1 MNGTIREFTKKE
13 FDAFVAKNGY
23 ETFTADQ
30 VLKFNQEII
39 NNQNSMD
46 EFSKSCVAADFVSL
60 NRAIVVD
67 NDLVKSVVYYR
78 ECQIEP
84 LEKEEFG
91 SIMKSKQIVFADTAL
106 NRFKGIVGLPVDN
119 DVIEKARKAEPIGTE
134 KTYGGKLYIKT
145 EKGWR
150 LKPKGSSTKKNESE
164 QIDSKKIKEYHE
176 SITRNDD
183 FSNENGRLDYHA
195 AAEAFVKEH
204 GGDVKKVALALK
216 AERKEMNDKIK
227 EENQKSREYWKE
239 LEQDGEKDKI
249 PLADVRVGDIVRL
262 LPRGMGYLYKV
273 TKVTDKSIFIEN
285 IGKSNLADNL
295 KRKKISKDSKTTAL
309 YRSNDDTTRN
319 LGEKKEAPLLR
330 QVTAAQYKD
339 RKDEI
344 IGEISKERLNLMNK
358 YGDNWQDDA
367 SSKDLERLSSLVS
380 RVNKLGENFNQ
391 FGDKSKNSSEHQM
404 TEAQMR
410 AYATARDP
418 KAKEIELNDLK
429 SQLKRA
435 KETIED
441 IESSVE
447 YGGAAKAEMIRIGKK
462 KINSLEKKI
471 AKLEEKK

>member
-13 FDAFVAKNGY
+13 FDAFVVKNGY

-30 VLKFNQEII
+30 VLKFNQEVV
-39 NNQNSMD
+39 NNRESMD
-46 EFSKSCVAADFVSL
+46 EFSKSCAAADFVSL

-67 NDLVKSVVYYR
+67 DDLVKSVVYYR

-91 SIMKSKQIVFADTAL
+91 SIMKSKQVVFADTAL

-150 LKPKGSSTKKNESE
+150 LKPKGLKTDKEAQEKKFIENLVDAAKKYGKDSVQFQSAMLAPKNAYKNDNDMNRFLVKLSNELSQVKPKGSSTEKNES
-164 QIDSKKIKEYHE
+164 
-176 SITRNDD
+176 
-183 FSNENGRLDYHA
+183 
-195 AAEAFVKEH
+195 
-204 GGDVKKVALALK
+204 
-216 AERKEMNDKIK
+216 
-227 EENQKSREYWKE
+227 
-239 LEQDGEKDKI
+239 
-249 PLADVRVGDIVRL
+249 
-262 LPRGMGYLYKV
+262 
-273 TKVTDKSIFIEN
+273 
-285 IGKSNLADNL
+285 
-295 KRKKISKDSKTTAL
+295 
-309 YRSNDDTTRN
+309 
-319 LGEKKEAPLLR
+319 KKETPLLR

-391 FGDKSKNSSEHQM
+391 FGDKLKNSSEHQM

-435 KETIED
+435 KETVED

>member
-1 MNGTIREFTKKE
+1 MNGTIKEFTKKE

-46 EFSKSCVAADFVSL
+46 EFSKSCAAADFVSL

-119 DVIEKARKAEPIGTE
+119 DEIEKARKAEPIGTE

-150 LKPKGSSTKKNESE
+150 PKPKGTKKETSE
-164 QIDSKKIKEYHE
+164 
-176 SITRNDD
+176 
-183 FSNENGRLDYHA
+183 
-195 AAEAFVKEH
+195 
-204 GGDVKKVALALK
+204 
-216 AERKEMNDKIK
+216 
-227 EENQKSREYWKE
+227 
-239 LEQDGEKDKI
+239 
-249 PLADVRVGDIVRL
+249 
-262 LPRGMGYLYKV
+262 
-273 TKVTDKSIFIEN
+273 
-285 IGKSNLADNL
+285 
-295 KRKKISKDSKTTAL
+295 
-309 YRSNDDTTRN
+309 
-319 LGEKKEAPLLR
+319 EKKETPLKR
-330 QVTAAQYKD
+330 QITAAQYKD

-410 AYATARDP
+410 AYATVRDP
-418 KAKEIELNDLK
+418 KAKEIAKEPSKEKEIGKVVKEHLGNKSKYFEIHERNDGKVLVRPNLNIDESLDETKWFRGGMAQFVQDMRKKGFKATPNYSTDIVTIYEKPKKQDNSTSEERAVKLNDLK
-429 SQLKRA
+429 AKLKEA
-435 KETIED
+435 KKMLENVTNNPTLSLGEA
-441 IESSVE
+441 SRK
-447 YGGAAKAEMIRIGKK
+447 GAISLNKRRVT
-462 KINSLEKKI
+462 SLENQI

>member
-13 FDAFVAKNGY
+13 FDAFVVKNGY

-30 VLKFNQEII
+30 VLKFNQEVV
-39 NNQNSMD
+39 NNRESMD
-46 EFSKSCVAADFVSL
+46 EFSKSCAATDFVSL

-67 NDLVKSVVYYR
+67 DDLVKSVVYYR

-150 LKPKGSSTKKNESE
+150 LKPKGPSTKKNES
-164 QIDSKKIKEYHE
+164 
-176 SITRNDD
+176 
-183 FSNENGRLDYHA
+183 
-195 AAEAFVKEH
+195 
-204 GGDVKKVALALK
+204 
-216 AERKEMNDKIK
+216 
-227 EENQKSREYWKE
+227 
-239 LEQDGEKDKI
+239 
-249 PLADVRVGDIVRL
+249 
-262 LPRGMGYLYKV
+262 
-273 TKVTDKSIFIEN
+273 
-285 IGKSNLADNL
+285 
-295 KRKKISKDSKTTAL
+295 
-309 YRSNDDTTRN
+309 
-319 LGEKKEAPLLR
+319 KKEAPLLR

-339 RKDEI
+339 RKDKI

-367 SSKDLERLSSLVS
+367 SPKDLERLSSLVS

-410 AYATARDP
+410 AYATVRDP
-418 KAKEIELNDLK
+418 KAKEIAKEPSKEKEIGKVVKEHLGNKSKYFEIHERNDGKVLVRPNLNIDESLDETKWFRGGMAQFVQDMRKKGFKATPNYSTDIVTIYEKPKKQDNSTSEERAVKLNDLK
-429 SQLKRA
+429 AKLKEA
-435 KETIED
+435 KKMLENVTNNPTLSLGEA
-441 IESSVE
+441 SRK
-447 YGGAAKAEMIRIGKK
+447 GAISLNKRRVT
-462 KINSLEKKI
+462 SLENQI

>member
-46 EFSKSCVAADFVSL
+46 EFSKSCVATDFVSL

-84 LEKEEFG
+84 LEKEGFG
-91 SIMKSKQIVFADTAL
+91 SIMKSKQVVFADTAL

-119 DVIEKARKAEPIGTE
+119 DVIEKARKAVPIGTE

-150 LKPKGSSTKKNESE
+150 PKPKGSSKKKNES
-164 QIDSKKIKEYHE
+164 
-176 SITRNDD
+176 
-183 FSNENGRLDYHA
+183 
-195 AAEAFVKEH
+195 
-204 GGDVKKVALALK
+204 
-216 AERKEMNDKIK
+216 
-227 EENQKSREYWKE
+227 
-239 LEQDGEKDKI
+239 
-249 PLADVRVGDIVRL
+249 
-262 LPRGMGYLYKV
+262 
-273 TKVTDKSIFIEN
+273 
-285 IGKSNLADNL
+285 
-295 KRKKISKDSKTTAL
+295 
-309 YRSNDDTTRN
+309 
-319 LGEKKEAPLLR
+319 KKEAPLLR

-410 AYATARDP
+410 AYATVRDP

-429 SQLKRA
+429 SQLKKA
-435 KETIED
+435 KETVED

-471 AKLEEKK
+471 AKLEERK

>member
-13 FDAFVAKNGY
+13 FDAFVVKNGY

-30 VLKFNQEII
+30 VLKFNQEVI
-39 NNQNSMD
+39 NNRESMD

-60 NRAIVVD
+60 NRAIVID
-67 NDLVKSVVYYR
+67 DDLVKSVVYYR

-106 NRFKGIVGLPVDN
+106 NRFKGIVGLPVNN

-150 LKPKGSSTKKNESE
+150 LKPKGSSTEKNES
-164 QIDSKKIKEYHE
+164 KKG
-176 SITRNDD
+176 S
-183 FSNENGRLDYHA
+183 
-195 AAEAFVKEH
+195 
-204 GGDVKKVALALK
+204 
-216 AERKEMNDKIK
+216 
-227 EENQKSREYWKE
+227 
-239 LEQDGEKDKI
+239 
-249 PLADVRVGDIVRL
+249 
-262 LPRGMGYLYKV
+262 
-273 TKVTDKSIFIEN
+273 
-285 IGKSNLADNL
+285 
-295 KRKKISKDSKTTAL
+295 
-309 YRSNDDTTRN
+309 
-319 LGEKKEAPLLR
+319 PLLR

-429 SQLKRA
+429 SQLKKA
-435 KETIED
+435 KETVED

>member
-30 VLKFNQEII
+30 VLKFNQEVI
-39 NNQNSMD
+39 NNQESMD
-46 EFSKSCVAADFVSL
+46 EFSKSCAAADFVSL
-60 NRAIVVD
+60 NRAIVIDD
-67 NDLVKSVVYYR
+67 NLVKSVVYYR

-91 SIMKSKQIVFADTAL
+91 SIMKSKQVVFADTAL

-150 LKPKGSSTKKNESE
+150 LKPKGSSTEKNES
-164 QIDSKKIKEYHE
+164 
-176 SITRNDD
+176 
-183 FSNENGRLDYHA
+183 
-195 AAEAFVKEH
+195 
-204 GGDVKKVALALK
+204 
-216 AERKEMNDKIK
+216 
-227 EENQKSREYWKE
+227 
-239 LEQDGEKDKI
+239 
-249 PLADVRVGDIVRL
+249 
-262 LPRGMGYLYKV
+262 
-273 TKVTDKSIFIEN
+273 
-285 IGKSNLADNL
+285 
-295 KRKKISKDSKTTAL
+295 
-309 YRSNDDTTRN
+309 
-319 LGEKKEAPLLR
+319 KKETPLSR

-429 SQLKRA
+429 SQLKKA
-435 KETIED
+435 KETVED

-471 AKLEEKK
+471 AKLEERK

>member
-13 FDAFVAKNGY
+13 FDAFVVKNGY

-30 VLKFNQEII
+30 VLKFNQEVV
-39 NNQNSMD
+39 NNRESMD
-46 EFSKSCVAADFVSL
+46 EFSKSCAAADFVSL

-67 NDLVKSVVYYR
+67 DDLVKSVVYYR

-150 LKPKGSSTKKNESE
+150 LKPKGPSTKKNES
-164 QIDSKKIKEYHE
+164 
-176 SITRNDD
+176 
-183 FSNENGRLDYHA
+183 
-195 AAEAFVKEH
+195 
-204 GGDVKKVALALK
+204 
-216 AERKEMNDKIK
+216 
-227 EENQKSREYWKE
+227 
-239 LEQDGEKDKI
+239 
-249 PLADVRVGDIVRL
+249 
-262 LPRGMGYLYKV
+262 
-273 TKVTDKSIFIEN
+273 
-285 IGKSNLADNL
+285 
-295 KRKKISKDSKTTAL
+295 
-309 YRSNDDTTRN
+309 
-319 LGEKKEAPLLR
+319 KKEAPLLR

-410 AYATARDP
+410 AYATVRDP
-418 KAKEIELNDLK
+418 KAKEIAKEPSKEKEIGKVVKEHLGNKSKYFEIHERNDGKVLVRPNLNIDESLDETKWFRGGMAQFVQDMRKKGFKATPNYSTDIVTIYEKPKKQDNSTSEERAVKLNDLK
-429 SQLKRA
+429 AKLKEA
-435 KETIED
+435 KKMLENVTNNPTLSLGEA
-441 IESSVE
+441 SRK
-447 YGGAAKAEMIRIGKK
+447 GAISLNKRRVT
-462 KINSLEKKI
+462 SLENQI

>member
-13 FDAFVAKNGY
+13 FDAFVVKNGY

-30 VLKFNQEII
+30 VLKFNQEVI
-39 NNQNSMD
+39 NNQESMD
-46 EFSKSCVAADFVSL
+46 EFSKSCAAADFVSL
-60 NRAIVVD
+60 NRAIVIDD
-67 NDLVKSVVYYR
+67 NLVKSVVYYR

-91 SIMKSKQIVFADTAL
+91 SIMKSKQVVFADTAL
-106 NRFKGIVGLPVDN
+106 NRFKGIVGLPVNN

-150 LKPKGSSTKKNESE
+150 PKPKGTKKETSE
-164 QIDSKKIKEYHE
+164 
-176 SITRNDD
+176 
-183 FSNENGRLDYHA
+183 
-195 AAEAFVKEH
+195 
-204 GGDVKKVALALK
+204 
-216 AERKEMNDKIK
+216 
-227 EENQKSREYWKE
+227 
-239 LEQDGEKDKI
+239 
-249 PLADVRVGDIVRL
+249 
-262 LPRGMGYLYKV
+262 
-273 TKVTDKSIFIEN
+273 
-285 IGKSNLADNL
+285 
-295 KRKKISKDSKTTAL
+295 
-309 YRSNDDTTRN
+309 
-319 LGEKKEAPLLR
+319 EKKETPLKR

-404 TEAQMR
+404 TEAKMR

-435 KETIED
+435 KETVED

-471 AKLEEKK
+471 SKLEEKNKVHIN

>member
-13 FDAFVAKNGY
+13 FDAFVVKNGY

-30 VLKFNQEII
+30 VLKFNQEVV
-39 NNQNSMD
+39 NNRESMD
-46 EFSKSCVAADFVSL
+46 EFSKSCAAADFVSL

-67 NDLVKSVVYYR
+67 DDLVKSVVYYR

-150 LKPKGSSTKKNESE
+150 LKPKGSSTKKNES
-164 QIDSKKIKEYHE
+164 
-176 SITRNDD
+176 
-183 FSNENGRLDYHA
+183 
-195 AAEAFVKEH
+195 
-204 GGDVKKVALALK
+204 
-216 AERKEMNDKIK
+216 
-227 EENQKSREYWKE
+227 
-239 LEQDGEKDKI
+239 
-249 PLADVRVGDIVRL
+249 
-262 LPRGMGYLYKV
+262 
-273 TKVTDKSIFIEN
+273 
-285 IGKSNLADNL
+285 
-295 KRKKISKDSKTTAL
+295 
-309 YRSNDDTTRN
+309 
-319 LGEKKEAPLLR
+319 KKEAPLLR

-404 TEAQMR
+404 TEVQMR

-418 KAKEIELNDLK
+418 KAKEI
-429 SQLKRA
+429 
-435 KETIED
+435 
-441 IESSVE
+441 
-447 YGGAAKAEMIRIGKK
+447 
-462 KINSLEKKI
+462 
-471 AKLEEKK
+471 AKLEGKK

>member
-1 MNGTIREFTKKE
+1 MNGTIKEFTKKE

-30 VLKFNQEII
+30 VLRFNQEII
-39 NNQNSMD
+39 NNQDSMD
-46 EFSKSCVAADFVSL
+46 EFSKSCAAADFVSL
-60 NRAIVVD
+60 DRAIVVD
-67 NDLVKSVVYYR
+67 DNLVKSVVYYR

-84 LEKEEFG
+84 LEKGEFG

-150 LKPKGSSTKKNESE
+150 PKPKGTGKGLKTDKEAQEKKFIENLVDAAKKYGKDSVQFQSAMLAPKNAYKNDNDMNRFLVKLSSELSQVKSKAKEEPGSE
-164 QIDSKKIKEYHE
+164 VYSTSKKETLGEAPEGVTQESYD
-176 SITRNDD
+176 SITKNARATQRGYTLN
-183 FSNENGRLDYHA
+183 
-195 AAEAFVKEH
+195 
-204 GGDVKKVALALK
+204 
-216 AERKEMNDKIK
+216 I
-227 EENQKSREYWKE
+227 
-239 LEQDGEKDKI
+239 DGK
-249 PLADVRVGDIVRL
+249 DVRVERTIDTSGGQRTPVYQIQ
-262 LPRGMGYLYKV
+262 GMEKKYWDL
-273 TKVTDKSIFIEN
+273 DKMIQTY
-285 IGKSNLADNL
+285 
-295 KRKKISKDSKTTAL
+295 RKEKQKDFTQ
-309 YRSNDDTTRN
+309 D
-319 LGEKKEAPLLR
+319 KKEAPLLR

-344 IGEISKERLNLMNK
+344 LGEISKERLNLMNK
-358 YGDNWQDDA
+358 YGGNWQDDA

-418 KAKEIELNDLK
+418 KAKEI
-429 SQLKRA
+429 
-435 KETIED
+435 
-441 IESSVE
+441 V
-447 YGGAAKAEMIRIGKK
+447 
-462 KINSLEKKI
+462 
-471 AKLEEKK
+471 KLEEKK

>member
-1 MNGTIREFTKKE
+1 MNGTIKEFTKKE

-46 EFSKSCVAADFVSL
+46 EFSKSCAAADFVSL

-67 NDLVKSVVYYR
+67 DDLVKSVVYYR

-150 LKPKGSSTKKNESE
+150 LKPKGPSTKKNES
-164 QIDSKKIKEYHE
+164 
-176 SITRNDD
+176 
-183 FSNENGRLDYHA
+183 
-195 AAEAFVKEH
+195 
-204 GGDVKKVALALK
+204 
-216 AERKEMNDKIK
+216 
-227 EENQKSREYWKE
+227 
-239 LEQDGEKDKI
+239 
-249 PLADVRVGDIVRL
+249 
-262 LPRGMGYLYKV
+262 
-273 TKVTDKSIFIEN
+273 
-285 IGKSNLADNL
+285 
-295 KRKKISKDSKTTAL
+295 
-309 YRSNDDTTRN
+309 
-319 LGEKKEAPLLR
+319 KKEAPLLR

-367 SSKDLERLSSLVS
+367 SPKDLERLSSLVS

-410 AYATARDP
+410 AYATVRDP
-418 KAKEIELNDLK
+418 KAKEIAKEPSKEKEIGKVVKEHLGNKSKYFEIHERNDGKVLVRPNLNIDESLDETKWFRGGMAQFVQDMRKKGFKATPNYSTDIVTIYEKPKKQDNSTSEERAVKLNDLK
-429 SQLKRA
+429 AKLKEA
-435 KETIED
+435 KKMLENVTNNPTLSLGEA
-441 IESSVE
+441 SRK
-447 YGGAAKAEMIRIGKK
+447 GAISLNKRRVT
-462 KINSLEKKI
+462 SLENQI

>member
-13 FDAFVAKNGY
+13 FDVFVVKNGY

-30 VLKFNQEII
+30 VLKFNQEVI
-39 NNQNSMD
+39 NNQESMD
-46 EFSKSCVAADFVSL
+46 EFSKSCAAADFVSL
-60 NRAIVVD
+60 NRAIVID
-67 NDLVKSVVYYR
+67 DDLVKSVVYYR

-91 SIMKSKQIVFADTAL
+91 SIMKSKQVVFADTAL

-145 EKGWR
+145 EKSWR
-150 LKPKGSSTKKNESE
+150 LKPKGIKNTNKEESSEKIPSSIK
-164 QIDSKKIKEYHE
+164 IDQKTFHIKDGKIQASMYDTQKRISKVMKYAK
-176 SITRNDD
+176 
-183 FSNENGRLDYHA
+183 ENGL
-195 AAEAFVKEH
+195 
-204 GGDVKKVALALK
+204 KVDWM
-216 AERKEMNDKIK
+216 E
-227 EENQKSREYWKE
+227 S
-239 LEQDGEKDKI
+239 
-249 PLADVRVGDIVRL
+249 
-262 LPRGMGYLYKV
+262 
-273 TKVTDKSIFIEN
+273 S
-285 IGKSNLADNL
+285 
-295 KRKKISKDSKTTAL
+295 
-309 YRSNDDTTRN
+309 
-319 LGEKKEAPLLR
+319 KKEAPLLR

-429 SQLKRA
+429 SQLKKA
-435 KETIED
+435 KETVED

>member
-1 MNGTIREFTKKE
+1 MNGTIKEFTKKE
-13 FDAFVAKNGY
+13 FDAFIAKNGY

-30 VLKFNQEII
+30 VLKFNQEVI

-46 EFSKSCVAADFVSL
+46 EFSKSCAAADFVSL

-91 SIMKSKQIVFADTAL
+91 SIMKSKQVVFADTAL

-150 LKPKGSSTKKNESE
+150 LKPKGSSTEKNES
-164 QIDSKKIKEYHE
+164 
-176 SITRNDD
+176 
-183 FSNENGRLDYHA
+183 
-195 AAEAFVKEH
+195 
-204 GGDVKKVALALK
+204 
-216 AERKEMNDKIK
+216 
-227 EENQKSREYWKE
+227 
-239 LEQDGEKDKI
+239 
-249 PLADVRVGDIVRL
+249 
-262 LPRGMGYLYKV
+262 
-273 TKVTDKSIFIEN
+273 
-285 IGKSNLADNL
+285 
-295 KRKKISKDSKTTAL
+295 
-309 YRSNDDTTRN
+309 
-319 LGEKKEAPLLR
+319 KKETPLSR

-429 SQLKRA
+429 SQLKKA
-435 KETIED
+435 KETVED

-471 AKLEEKK
+471 AKLEERK

>member
-13 FDAFVAKNGY
+13 FDAFVVKNGY

-30 VLKFNQEII
+30 VLKFNQEVV
-39 NNQNSMD
+39 NNRESMD
-46 EFSKSCVAADFVSL
+46 EFSKSCAAADFVSL

-67 NDLVKSVVYYR
+67 DDLVKSVVYYR

-150 LKPKGSSTKKNESE
+150 LKPKGPSTKKNES
-164 QIDSKKIKEYHE
+164 
-176 SITRNDD
+176 
-183 FSNENGRLDYHA
+183 
-195 AAEAFVKEH
+195 
-204 GGDVKKVALALK
+204 
-216 AERKEMNDKIK
+216 
-227 EENQKSREYWKE
+227 
-239 LEQDGEKDKI
+239 
-249 PLADVRVGDIVRL
+249 
-262 LPRGMGYLYKV
+262 
-273 TKVTDKSIFIEN
+273 
-285 IGKSNLADNL
+285 
-295 KRKKISKDSKTTAL
+295 
-309 YRSNDDTTRN
+309 
-319 LGEKKEAPLLR
+319 KKEAPLLR

-367 SSKDLERLSSLVS
+367 SPKDLERLSSLVS

-391 FGDKSKNSSEHQM
+391 FGDKSKNSSERQM

-410 AYATARDP
+410 AYATVRDP
-418 KAKEIELNDLK
+418 KAKEIAKEPSKEKEIGKVVKEHLGNKSKYFEIHERNDGKVLVRPNLNIDESLDETKWFRGGMAQFVQDMRKKGFKATPNYSTDIVTIYEKPKKQDNSTSEERAVKLNDLK
-429 SQLKRA
+429 AKLKEA
-435 KETIED
+435 KKMLENVTNNPTLSLGEA
-441 IESSVE
+441 SRK
-447 YGGAAKAEMIRIGKK
+447 GAISLNKRRVT
-462 KINSLEKKI
+462 SLENQI

>member
-46 EFSKSCVAADFVSL
+46 EFSKSCAAADFVSL

-150 LKPKGSSTKKNESE
+150 PKPKGSSTKKNES
-164 QIDSKKIKEYHE
+164 
-176 SITRNDD
+176 
-183 FSNENGRLDYHA
+183 
-195 AAEAFVKEH
+195 
-204 GGDVKKVALALK
+204 
-216 AERKEMNDKIK
+216 
-227 EENQKSREYWKE
+227 
-239 LEQDGEKDKI
+239 
-249 PLADVRVGDIVRL
+249 
-262 LPRGMGYLYKV
+262 
-273 TKVTDKSIFIEN
+273 
-285 IGKSNLADNL
+285 
-295 KRKKISKDSKTTAL
+295 
-309 YRSNDDTTRN
+309 
-319 LGEKKEAPLLR
+319 KKETPLLR
-330 QVTAAQYKD
+330 EVTAAQYKD

-429 SQLKRA
+429 SQLKKA
-435 KETIED
+435 KETVED

>member
-1 MNGTIREFTKKE
+1 MNGTIKEFTKKE
-13 FDAFVAKNGY
+13 FDAFIAKNGY

-30 VLKFNQEII
+30 VLKFNQEVI
-39 NNQNSMD
+39 NNQESMD
-46 EFSKSCVAADFVSL
+46 EFSKSCAAADFVSL
-60 NRAIVVD
+60 NRAIVIDD
-67 NDLVKSVVYYR
+67 NLVKSVVYYR

-91 SIMKSKQIVFADTAL
+91 SIMKSKQVVFADTAL

-150 LKPKGSSTKKNESE
+150 LKPKGSSTEKNES
-164 QIDSKKIKEYHE
+164 
-176 SITRNDD
+176 
-183 FSNENGRLDYHA
+183 
-195 AAEAFVKEH
+195 
-204 GGDVKKVALALK
+204 
-216 AERKEMNDKIK
+216 
-227 EENQKSREYWKE
+227 
-239 LEQDGEKDKI
+239 
-249 PLADVRVGDIVRL
+249 
-262 LPRGMGYLYKV
+262 
-273 TKVTDKSIFIEN
+273 
-285 IGKSNLADNL
+285 
-295 KRKKISKDSKTTAL
+295 
-309 YRSNDDTTRN
+309 
-319 LGEKKEAPLLR
+319 KKETPLSR

-429 SQLKRA
+429 SQLKKA
-435 KETIED
+435 KETVED

-471 AKLEEKK
+471 AKLEERK

>member
-84 LEKEEFG
+84 LEKEGFG
-91 SIMKSKQIVFADTAL
+91 SIMKSKQVVFADTAL

-150 LKPKGSSTKKNESE
+150 PKPKGSSKKKNES
-164 QIDSKKIKEYHE
+164 
-176 SITRNDD
+176 
-183 FSNENGRLDYHA
+183 
-195 AAEAFVKEH
+195 
-204 GGDVKKVALALK
+204 
-216 AERKEMNDKIK
+216 
-227 EENQKSREYWKE
+227 
-239 LEQDGEKDKI
+239 
-249 PLADVRVGDIVRL
+249 
-262 LPRGMGYLYKV
+262 
-273 TKVTDKSIFIEN
+273 
-285 IGKSNLADNL
+285 
-295 KRKKISKDSKTTAL
+295 
-309 YRSNDDTTRN
+309 
-319 LGEKKEAPLLR
+319 KKEAPLLR

-358 YGDNWQDDA
+358 YGNNWQDDA

-410 AYATARDP
+410 AYATVRDP

-429 SQLKRA
+429 SQLKKA
-435 KETIED
+435 KETVED

>member
-13 FDAFVAKNGY
+13 FDAFVVKNGY

-30 VLKFNQEII
+30 VLKFNQEVI
-39 NNQNSMD
+39 NNRESMD
-46 EFSKSCVAADFVSL
+46 EFSKSCAAADFVSL
-60 NRAIVVD
+60 NRAIVID
-67 NDLVKSVVYYR
+67 DDLVKSVVYYR

-106 NRFKGIVGLPVDN
+106 NRFKGIVGLPVNN

-150 LKPKGSSTKKNESE
+150 LKPKGSSTKKNES
-164 QIDSKKIKEYHE
+164 
-176 SITRNDD
+176 N
-183 FSNENGRLDYHA
+183 
-195 AAEAFVKEH
+195 
-204 GGDVKKVALALK
+204 
-216 AERKEMNDKIK
+216 
-227 EENQKSREYWKE
+227 
-239 LEQDGEKDKI
+239 
-249 PLADVRVGDIVRL
+249 
-262 LPRGMGYLYKV
+262 
-273 TKVTDKSIFIEN
+273 
-285 IGKSNLADNL
+285 
-295 KRKKISKDSKTTAL
+295 
-309 YRSNDDTTRN
+309 
-319 LGEKKEAPLLR
+319 KEAPLLR

-435 KETIED
+435 KETVED

>member
-13 FDAFVAKNGY
+13 FDAFVVKNGY

-30 VLKFNQEII
+30 VLKFNQEVI
-39 NNQNSMD
+39 NNRESMD
-46 EFSKSCVAADFVSL
+46 EFSKSCAAADFVSL

-67 NDLVKSVVYYR
+67 DDLVKSVVYYR

-150 LKPKGSSTKKNESE
+150 PKPKGSSKKKNES
-164 QIDSKKIKEYHE
+164 
-176 SITRNDD
+176 
-183 FSNENGRLDYHA
+183 
-195 AAEAFVKEH
+195 
-204 GGDVKKVALALK
+204 
-216 AERKEMNDKIK
+216 
-227 EENQKSREYWKE
+227 
-239 LEQDGEKDKI
+239 
-249 PLADVRVGDIVRL
+249 
-262 LPRGMGYLYKV
+262 
-273 TKVTDKSIFIEN
+273 
-285 IGKSNLADNL
+285 
-295 KRKKISKDSKTTAL
+295 
-309 YRSNDDTTRN
+309 
-319 LGEKKEAPLLR
+319 KKEAPLLR

-410 AYATARDP
+410 AYATVRDP

-429 SQLKRA
+429 SQLKKA
-435 KETIED
+435 KETVED

-471 AKLEEKK
+471 AKLEERK

>member
-13 FDAFVAKNGY
+13 FDAFVVKNGY

-30 VLKFNQEII
+30 VLKFNQEVV
-39 NNQNSMD
+39 NNRESMD
-46 EFSKSCVAADFVSL
+46 EFSKSCAAADFVSL

-67 NDLVKSVVYYR
+67 DDLVKSVVYYR

-150 LKPKGSSTKKNESE
+150 LKPKGPSTKKNES
-164 QIDSKKIKEYHE
+164 
-176 SITRNDD
+176 
-183 FSNENGRLDYHA
+183 
-195 AAEAFVKEH
+195 
-204 GGDVKKVALALK
+204 
-216 AERKEMNDKIK
+216 
-227 EENQKSREYWKE
+227 
-239 LEQDGEKDKI
+239 
-249 PLADVRVGDIVRL
+249 
-262 LPRGMGYLYKV
+262 
-273 TKVTDKSIFIEN
+273 
-285 IGKSNLADNL
+285 
-295 KRKKISKDSKTTAL
+295 
-309 YRSNDDTTRN
+309 
-319 LGEKKEAPLLR
+319 KKEAPLLR

-367 SSKDLERLSSLVS
+367 SPKDLERLSSLVS

-391 FGDKSKNSSEHQM
+391 FGDKSKNSSEYQM

-410 AYATARDP
+410 AYATVRDP
-418 KAKEIELNDLK
+418 KAKEIAKEPSKEKEIGKVVKEHLGNKSKYFEIHERNDGKVLVRPNLNIDESLDETKWFRGGMAQFVQDMRKKGFKATPNYSTDIVTIYEKPKKQDNSTSEERAVKLNDLK
-429 SQLKRA
+429 AKLKEA
-435 KETIED
+435 KKMLENVTNNPTLSLGEA
-441 IESSVE
+441 SRK
-447 YGGAAKAEMIRIGKK
+447 GAISLNKRRVT
-462 KINSLEKKI
+462 SLENQI

>member
-1 MNGTIREFTKKE
+1 
-13 FDAFVAKNGY
+13 
-23 ETFTADQ
+23 
-30 VLKFNQEII
+30 
-39 NNQNSMD
+39 MD

-84 LEKEEFG
+84 LEKEGFG
-91 SIMKSKQIVFADTAL
+91 SIMKSKQVVFADTAL

-150 LKPKGSSTKKNESE
+150 PKPKGSSKKKNES
-164 QIDSKKIKEYHE
+164 
-176 SITRNDD
+176 
-183 FSNENGRLDYHA
+183 
-195 AAEAFVKEH
+195 
-204 GGDVKKVALALK
+204 
-216 AERKEMNDKIK
+216 
-227 EENQKSREYWKE
+227 
-239 LEQDGEKDKI
+239 
-249 PLADVRVGDIVRL
+249 
-262 LPRGMGYLYKV
+262 
-273 TKVTDKSIFIEN
+273 
-285 IGKSNLADNL
+285 
-295 KRKKISKDSKTTAL
+295 
-309 YRSNDDTTRN
+309 
-319 LGEKKEAPLLR
+319 KKEAPLLR

-410 AYATARDP
+410 AYATVRDP

-429 SQLKRA
+429 SQLKKA
-435 KETIED
+435 KETVED

-471 AKLEEKK
+471 AKLEERK

>member
-13 FDAFVAKNGY
+13 FDAFVVKNGY

-30 VLKFNQEII
+30 VLKFNQEVI

-46 EFSKSCVAADFVSL
+46 EFSKSCAAADFVSL

-67 NDLVKSVVYYR
+67 DDLVKSVVYYR

-150 LKPKGSSTKKNESE
+150 LKPKGPSTKKNES
-164 QIDSKKIKEYHE
+164 
-176 SITRNDD
+176 
-183 FSNENGRLDYHA
+183 
-195 AAEAFVKEH
+195 
-204 GGDVKKVALALK
+204 
-216 AERKEMNDKIK
+216 
-227 EENQKSREYWKE
+227 
-239 LEQDGEKDKI
+239 
-249 PLADVRVGDIVRL
+249 
-262 LPRGMGYLYKV
+262 
-273 TKVTDKSIFIEN
+273 
-285 IGKSNLADNL
+285 
-295 KRKKISKDSKTTAL
+295 
-309 YRSNDDTTRN
+309 
-319 LGEKKEAPLLR
+319 KKEAPLLR
-330 QVTAAQYKD
+330 QATAAQYKD

-367 SSKDLERLSSLVS
+367 SPKDLERLSSLVS

-410 AYATARDP
+410 AYATVRDP
-418 KAKEIELNDLK
+418 KAKEIAKEPSKEKEIGKVVKEHLGNKSKYFEIHERNDGKVLVRPNLNIDESLDETKWFRGGMAQFVQDMRKKGFKATPNYSTDIVTIYEKPKKQDNSTSEERAVKLNDLK
-429 SQLKRA
+429 AKLKEA
-435 KETIED
+435 KKMLENVTNNPTLSLGEA
-441 IESSVE
+441 SRK
-447 YGGAAKAEMIRIGKK
+447 GAISLNKRRVT
-462 KINSLEKKI
+462 SLENQI

>member
-30 VLKFNQEII
+30 VLKFNQEVI
-39 NNQNSMD
+39 NNQESMD
-46 EFSKSCVAADFVSL
+46 EFSKSCTAADFVSL
-60 NRAIVVD
+60 NRAIVIDD
-67 NDLVKSVVYYR
+67 NLVKSVVYYR

-91 SIMKSKQIVFADTAL
+91 SIMKSKQVVFADTAL

-150 LKPKGSSTKKNESE
+150 PKPKGSSTEKNES
-164 QIDSKKIKEYHE
+164 
-176 SITRNDD
+176 
-183 FSNENGRLDYHA
+183 
-195 AAEAFVKEH
+195 
-204 GGDVKKVALALK
+204 
-216 AERKEMNDKIK
+216 
-227 EENQKSREYWKE
+227 
-239 LEQDGEKDKI
+239 
-249 PLADVRVGDIVRL
+249 
-262 LPRGMGYLYKV
+262 
-273 TKVTDKSIFIEN
+273 
-285 IGKSNLADNL
+285 
-295 KRKKISKDSKTTAL
+295 
-309 YRSNDDTTRN
+309 
-319 LGEKKEAPLLR
+319 KKETPLLR

-435 KETIED
+435 KETVED

>member
-1 MNGTIREFTKKE
+1 MNGTIKEFTKKE
-13 FDAFVAKNGY
+13 FDAFIAKNGY

-30 VLKFNQEII
+30 VLKFNQEVI

-46 EFSKSCVAADFVSL
+46 EFSKSCAAADFVSL

-91 SIMKSKQIVFADTAL
+91 SIMKSKQVVFADTAL
-106 NRFKGIVGLPVDN
+106 NRFKGIVGLPVNN

-150 LKPKGSSTKKNESE
+150 PKPKGTKKETSE
-164 QIDSKKIKEYHE
+164 
-176 SITRNDD
+176 
-183 FSNENGRLDYHA
+183 
-195 AAEAFVKEH
+195 
-204 GGDVKKVALALK
+204 
-216 AERKEMNDKIK
+216 
-227 EENQKSREYWKE
+227 
-239 LEQDGEKDKI
+239 
-249 PLADVRVGDIVRL
+249 
-262 LPRGMGYLYKV
+262 
-273 TKVTDKSIFIEN
+273 
-285 IGKSNLADNL
+285 
-295 KRKKISKDSKTTAL
+295 
-309 YRSNDDTTRN
+309 
-319 LGEKKEAPLLR
+319 EKKETPLKR
-330 QVTAAQYKD
+330 QITAAQYKD

-391 FGDKSKNSSEHQM
+391 FGDKLKNSSEHQM

-418 KAKEIELNDLK
+418 KAKEIAKEPSKEKEIGKVVKEHLGNKSKYFEIHERNDGKVLVRPNLNIDESLDETKWFRGGMAQFVQDMRKKGFKATPNYSTDIVTIYEKPKKQDNSTSEERAVKLNDLK
-429 SQLKRA
+429 AKLKEA
-435 KETIED
+435 KKMLENVTNNPTLSLGEA
-441 IESSVE
+441 SRK
-447 YGGAAKAEMIRIGKK
+447 GAISLNKRRVT
-462 KINSLEKKI
+462 SLENQI

>member
-84 LEKEEFG
+84 LEKEGFG
-91 SIMKSKQIVFADTAL
+91 SIMKSKQVVFADTAL

-150 LKPKGSSTKKNESE
+150 PKPKGSSKKKNES
-164 QIDSKKIKEYHE
+164 
-176 SITRNDD
+176 
-183 FSNENGRLDYHA
+183 
-195 AAEAFVKEH
+195 
-204 GGDVKKVALALK
+204 
-216 AERKEMNDKIK
+216 
-227 EENQKSREYWKE
+227 
-239 LEQDGEKDKI
+239 
-249 PLADVRVGDIVRL
+249 
-262 LPRGMGYLYKV
+262 
-273 TKVTDKSIFIEN
+273 
-285 IGKSNLADNL
+285 
-295 KRKKISKDSKTTAL
+295 
-309 YRSNDDTTRN
+309 
-319 LGEKKEAPLLR
+319 KKEAPLLR

-410 AYATARDP
+410 AYATVRDP

-429 SQLKRA
+429 SQLKKA
-435 KETIED
+435 KETVED

>member
-13 FDAFVAKNGY
+13 FDAFVVKNGY

-30 VLKFNQEII
+30 VLKFNQEVV
-39 NNQNSMD
+39 NNRESMD
-46 EFSKSCVAADFVSL
+46 EFSKSCAAADFVSL

-67 NDLVKSVVYYR
+67 DDLVKSVVYYR

-150 LKPKGSSTKKNESE
+150 LKPKGPSTKKNES
-164 QIDSKKIKEYHE
+164 
-176 SITRNDD
+176 
-183 FSNENGRLDYHA
+183 
-195 AAEAFVKEH
+195 
-204 GGDVKKVALALK
+204 
-216 AERKEMNDKIK
+216 
-227 EENQKSREYWKE
+227 
-239 LEQDGEKDKI
+239 
-249 PLADVRVGDIVRL
+249 
-262 LPRGMGYLYKV
+262 
-273 TKVTDKSIFIEN
+273 
-285 IGKSNLADNL
+285 
-295 KRKKISKDSKTTAL
+295 
-309 YRSNDDTTRN
+309 
-319 LGEKKEAPLLR
+319 KKEAPLLR

-367 SSKDLERLSSLVS
+367 SPKDLERLSSLVS
-380 RVNKLGENFNQ
+380 CVNKLGENFNQ

-410 AYATARDP
+410 AYATVRDP
-418 KAKEIELNDLK
+418 KAKEIAKEPSKEKEIGKVVKEHLGNKSKYFEIHERNDGKVLVRPNLNIDESLDETKWFRGGMAQFVQDMRKKGFKATPNYSTDIVTIYEKPKKQDNSTSEERAVKLNDLK
-429 SQLKRA
+429 AKLKEA
-435 KETIED
+435 KKMLENVTNNPTLSLGEA
-441 IESSVE
+441 SRK
-447 YGGAAKAEMIRIGKK
+447 GAISLNKRRVT
-462 KINSLEKKI
+462 SLENQI

>member
-30 VLKFNQEII
+30 VLKFNQEVI
-39 NNQNSMD
+39 NNRESMD
-46 EFSKSCVAADFVSL
+46 EFSKSCAAADFVSL
-60 NRAIVVD
+60 NHAIVIDD
-67 NDLVKSVVYYR
+67 NLVKSVVYYR

-91 SIMKSKQIVFADTAL
+91 SIMKSKQVVFADTAL
-106 NRFKGIVGLPVDN
+106 NRFKGIVGLPVNN

-150 LKPKGSSTKKNESE
+150 PKPKGSSIKKNES
-164 QIDSKKIKEYHE
+164 
-176 SITRNDD
+176 
-183 FSNENGRLDYHA
+183 
-195 AAEAFVKEH
+195 
-204 GGDVKKVALALK
+204 
-216 AERKEMNDKIK
+216 
-227 EENQKSREYWKE
+227 
-239 LEQDGEKDKI
+239 
-249 PLADVRVGDIVRL
+249 
-262 LPRGMGYLYKV
+262 
-273 TKVTDKSIFIEN
+273 
-285 IGKSNLADNL
+285 
-295 KRKKISKDSKTTAL
+295 
-309 YRSNDDTTRN
+309 
-319 LGEKKEAPLLR
+319 KKETPLLR
-330 QVTAAQYKD
+330 EVTAAQYKD

-435 KETIED
+435 KETVED